1 MADFPS
7 SSALFQAARNEVLLK
22 NGQLS
27 VEAVDRDGSDANVL
41 LAAAARIG
49 DEVIGQLVN
58 VVSGLYL
65 DSATGDNL
73 DRLIIDR
80 YGITRKQASNGLV
93 TLTFTSNVAPA
104 ANVVIPANT
113 LVRSTT
119 GITYQTVYP
128 ETLLAG
134 DTVVQSLARS
144 SLAGVNQQ
152 VNAYTL
158 TTLASSIP
166 DAVSQGITLSVTN
179 TLASAGA
186 ADRETDADYRARGRA
201 FFTSSRRGTLSAIE
215 QGALTTPGVVR
226 AKAFETL
233 GESGNPNGYVS
244 LVIADQYTDTL
255 ATLTLTNPTYASQSQ
270 ALAQSVFTTL
280 QEYRPA
286 GIFVNVQTAQVV
298 LQPIVLS
305 LSFAAGVNADTVALA
320 VRSAVVTYV
329 NNLNPG
335 DDLTFEGLNAVILSI
350 PGVVDNGFPI
360 YSPPLNPG
368 DSIVTTPLQVIRTSL
383 SIVRANASTAGSPL
397 GG

>member
-7 SSALFQAARNEVLLK
+7 STALFQAAREEVLLK

-27 VEAVDRDGSDANVL
+27 VAAVDRDGSDANIL

-49 DEVIGQLVN
+49 DEIIGQLVN

-73 DRLIIDR
+73 NRLLIDR
-80 YGITRKQASNGLV
+80 YGLVRKEASTGLV
-93 TLTFTSNVAPA
+93 ALTFTANTAPS
-104 ANVVIPANT
+104 ANVTIPANT

-119 GITYQTVYP
+119 GVTYVTIAPDTILTGGTTVTIT
-128 ETLLAG
+128 
-134 DTVVQSLARS
+134 ARS

-158 TTLASSIP
+158 TTLSSPVP
-166 DAVSQGITLSVTN
+166 DAVAQGVTLSVTN
-179 TLASAGA
+179 NLASVGA
-186 ADRETDADYRARGRA
+186 TDRETDADYRARGRS
-201 FFTSSRRGTLSAIE
+201 FFTSSRRGTLSSLE
-215 QGALTTPGVVR
+215 QGALTVPGVVR
-226 AKAFETL
+226 ARAFETL
-233 GESGNPNGYVS
+233 SANGAQNGYVN
-244 LVIADQYTDTL
+244 LIIADQYTDTL
-255 ATLTLTNPTYASQSQ
+255 ATLTLPNPTYATQSSI
-270 ALAQSVFTTL
+270 LAQTVFNAL

-305 LSFAAGVNADTVALA
+305 LSFAAGVNVDAVALA
-320 VRSAVVTYV
+320 ARAAVVTYI

-335 DDLTFEGLNAVILSI
+335 DDLTFEGLTAVINSI
-350 PGVVDNGFPI
+350 AGIVNNNSPI
-360 YSPPLNPG
+360 YSPPLQPG
-368 DSIVTTPLQVIRTSL
+368 DSIVTTPLQVIRTTLSL
-383 SIVRANASTAGSPL
+383 VRATATSDGSPI

>member
-73 DRLIIDR
+73 NRLIIDR
-80 YGITRKQASNGLV
+80 YGITRKEASTGLV
-93 TLTFTSNVAPA
+93 TLTFTANIAPA

-119 GITYQTVYP
+119 GVNYQTVYP

-144 SLAGVNQQ
+144 SLGGVNQQ
-152 VNAYTL
+152 VNAFTL
-158 TTLASSIP
+158 TTLSSPIP
-166 DAVSQGITLSVTN
+166 DAVANGITLSVTN
-179 TLASAGA
+179 ALASSGA
-186 ADRETDADYRARGRA
+186 ADRETDSDYRTRGQA

-226 AKAFETL
+226 ARAFETL
-233 GESGNPNGYVS
+233 GPSGNPNGYVS

-255 ATLTLTNPTYASQSQ
+255 ATLTMTNPTYAAQSQ
-270 ALAQSVFTTL
+270 ALAQSVFNTL

-286 GIFVNVQTAQVV
+286 GIFVNVQTAQVI

-305 LSFAAGVNADTVALA
+305 LSFVAGVNADTVALA
-320 VRSAVVTYV
+320 VRSAVVTYI

-335 DDLTFEGLNAVILSI
+335 DDLTFEGLNAVIVSI
-350 PGVVDNGFPI
+350 SGIVDNGSPI
-360 YSPPLNPG
+360 YSPPLNAG
-368 DSIVTTPLQVIRTSL
+368 DSIVTTPLQVLRTSL